1 MACACCTCSPALRRP
16 RERPLP
22 YLNQNPGRPMEKN
35 GLYYRVSYLGLYR
48 VKQGTILMETVY
60 DRYSIHV
67 ELTHHFSARVP
78 KARYIYF
85 YDFNRNSIRFVDT
98 ILIRFCS
105 GLCKF
110 IPESYRK
117 SYQKSYRNR
126 IDKSYQNRII
136 LILFSSIFT
145 RFRYDLSIRF

>member
-60 DRYSIHV
+60 DSCSIHV
-67 ELTHHFSARVP
+67 ECISIVKLFTPSTNEGNAFSMCRLTNGL
-78 KARYIYF
+78 K
-85 YDFNRNSIRFVDT
+85 SIGTSWKEFRAAWIQTVQH
-98 ILIRFCS
+98 LLKPRS
-105 GLCKF
+105 GLKT
-110 IPESYRK
+110 PSASTK
-117 SYQKSYRNR
+117 PPS
-126 IDKSYQNRII
+126 
-136 LILFSSIFT
+136 T
-145 RFRYDLSIRF
+145 